1 VEIRSLY
8 ANASVRTRCF
18 LSLRELIT
26 PYSAIAASFH
36 DEGLVLDLGC
46 GHGLLAF
53 ALAITGRSREIVAV
67 DHDAERIR
75 LARSAMTRLEAD
87 VKLRFEV
94 GDLTEVL
101 GSFAPGSL
109 SGVAMID
116 MLHYFDAD
124 TQRCL
129 ISGAERALRH
139 HGVLA
144 VREIDSSAGMRG
156 VVNRFYERVAT
167 GTGFTRSSSA
177 ELSFRGANEWRA
189 LLEGAGFL
197 VDSQPCGLP
206 FLADVLFVGRKLL

>member
-53 ALAITGRSREIVAV
+53 ALAIKGRSREIVAV